1 MTHICKFEE
10 DTKCYLVRFY
20 EILEEM
26 IRAMGDAEL
35 TDSLSHNFI
44 VQMIPHHMAAV
55 EMSKNLLDYNPCA
68 PLRTIAENIITMQEH
83 GIEEMTEALK
93 SCHKLLNSSQ
103 DLCLYQHRYRQ
114 ITQNMFTEMNN
125 ACSDNNISANFMRE
139 MIPHHQGA
147 IYMSENALRYCV
159 CPRLQPILENIIVSQ
174 RQEVREMNRL
184 LGC

>member
-1 MTHICKFEE
+1 MTHICKFTEE
-10 DTKCYLVRFY
+10 TKCYLVRYY

-26 IRAMGDAEL
+26 IRAMGDAQL

-55 EMSKNLLDYNPCA
+55 EMSKNLLRYNPCA
-68 PLRTIAENIITMQEH
+68 PLRSLAESIIAMQEQ
-83 GIEEMTEALK
+83 GMEEMTKALK
-93 SCHKLLNSSQ
+93 SCHRQLSSPQ
-103 DLCLYQHRYRQ
+103 DLCLYEHRYRQ
-114 ITQNMFTEMNN
+114 ITHCMFREMSN

-159 CPRLQPILENIIVSQ
+159 CPQLQPILENILVSQ